1 MRERTNVQVVELEV
15 SCQLQHRQGMVRM
28 VDDVQV
34 ALLVQVVHH
43 VLHVVL
49 HAGPELIHAVQEPDQ
64 SVAEVLP
71 DHGSPEDPCEEVPR
85 RQVVLEGLDLVCSG
99 GWRDVELEEA
109 CRVLDAPCFQ
119 LFGRDGLLNTLQNNE
134 SLNQGKASRL

>member
-1 MRERTNVQVVELEV
+1 MRERTNVQVIELEV

-34 ALLVQVVHH
+34 AFLVQVVHH

-49 HAGPELIHAVQEPDQ
+49 HVRPELVHAVQEPDK
-64 SVAEVLP
+64 SIAEVLS
-71 DHGSPEDPCEEVPR
+71 DHRSPEGPCEEVPR
-85 RQVVLEGLDLVCSG
+85 RQVVLEGLGLVCSG

-109 CRVLDAPCFQ
+109 CRVLEAPRFQ
-119 LFGRDGLLNTLQNNE
+119 LLGCAGLLNTLQNKE
-134 SLNQGKASRL
+134 SLN